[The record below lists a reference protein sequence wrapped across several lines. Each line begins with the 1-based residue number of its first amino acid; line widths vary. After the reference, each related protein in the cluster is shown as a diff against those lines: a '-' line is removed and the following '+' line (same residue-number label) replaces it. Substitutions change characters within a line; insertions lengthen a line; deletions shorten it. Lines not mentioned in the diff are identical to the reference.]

1 MIDLQAQDEF
11 WSVVEECLEEF
22 HCLSPVDAVLKS
34 RELRRRLKA
43 PPPGLPADLAREIL
57 YHDEPFDVACD
68 LAGRPLD
75 LGQYRARYDA
85 ILSRHN
91 W

>member
-1 MIDLQAQDEF
+1 MIDLQAKDEF
-11 WSVVEECLEEF
+11 WSVVEECLQEF
-22 HCLSPVDAVLKS
+22 HHLSPLDAVQKT
-34 RELRRRLKA
+34 RELRRKLKS
-43 PPPGLPADLAREIL
+43 PPPGLPAVLAGEII

-68 LAGRPLD
+68 LAGQQLD
-75 LGQYRARYDA
+75 LAQFRSQYDA